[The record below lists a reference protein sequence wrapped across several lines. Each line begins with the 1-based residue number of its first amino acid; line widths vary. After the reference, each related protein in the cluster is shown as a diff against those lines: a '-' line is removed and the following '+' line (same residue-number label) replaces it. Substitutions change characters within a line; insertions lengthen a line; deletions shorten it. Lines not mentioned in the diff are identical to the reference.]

1 MSAIILP
8 VVLMAI
14 SIAVLVKSSDFFV
27 DGAEKIGLSFGMPSF
42 IVGVVIVGVGT
53 SLPEL
58 VSSIVAVS
66 AGETGMVAGNVVG
79 SNITNIFLVLGVA
92 ALLTKKLK
100 FTADI
105 LKGDLPIFLSAS
117 LLLYFSLRDGHFS
130 RGEALFFLLGLIVY
144 VAQALLSNKGGK
156 SEKVKASVTDWVKL
170 LISPVLIY
178 LGAKFTVQYVIE
190 IASILEGVGIPVSTE
205 MISLSAVALG
215 TSLPEVM
222 VSVAAAKRNN
232 ADMVVGN
239 IIGSNIFNTFAVMG
253 IPGLIAAGGLDAPL
267 ESMGFA
273 LPFSV
278 AAAILF
284 VIITVD
290 KKIPRSEGAF
300 LILFY
305 VFFLAHLFNFL

>member
-1 MSAIILP
+1 MTAIILP
-8 VVLMAI
+8 VVLMII
-14 SIAVLVKSSDFFV
+14 SIAVLVKASDFFV

-58 VSSIVAVS
+58 VSSIVAVN

-100 FTADI
+100 FTSDI

-130 RGEALFFLLGLIVY
+130 RGEAVFFLFGLIVY
-144 VAQALLSNKGGK
+144 VLQALLGNKDHD
-156 SEKVKASVTDWVKL
+156 SEKVKANVSDWVKL

-178 LGAKFTVQYVIE
+178 LGARFTVQFVIE
-190 IASILEGVGIPVSTE
+190 IAAILESSGIPVSTE

-253 IPGLIAAGGLDAPL
+253 IPGLIAANGLAAPV

-273 LPFSV
+273 LPLSV
-278 AAAILF
+278 AAAIIF

-300 LILFY
+300 LLLFY
-305 VFFLAHLFNFL
+305 VFFLGHLFGLL